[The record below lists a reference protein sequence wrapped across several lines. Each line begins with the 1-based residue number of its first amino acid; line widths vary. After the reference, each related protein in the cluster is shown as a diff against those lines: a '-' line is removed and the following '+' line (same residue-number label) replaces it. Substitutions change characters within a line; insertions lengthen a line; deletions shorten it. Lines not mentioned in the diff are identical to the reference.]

1 MSRSGDFRDDD
12 WLTVRQTDRQTNRLL
27 YPCACARGNKESC
40 LKVLSSVDEVIL
52 DEDLVLSL
60 FKAQC
65 SLLPCC
71 GECGV
76 DCSDK
81 GWCAETNEEIQM
93 QPGESVYIWQY
104 VHCVGERNILYHQQT
119 TITNSC
125 DVPPIPKTGTNLIIY
140 HNIILASGKLSREKT
155 FTNW

>member
-1 MSRSGDFRDDD
+1 M
-12 WLTVRQTDRQTNRLL
+12 
-27 YPCACARGNKESC
+27 
-40 LKVLSSVDEVIL
+40 KVLSSVDEVIL

-81 GWCAETNEEIQM
+81 GWCAETTEEVQV
-93 QPGESVYIWQY
+93 QPGESIYIWQY

-125 DVPPIPKTGTNLIIY
+125 DVPPIPKTLSGTNLIKPY
-140 HNIILASGKLSREKT
+140 TS
-155 FTNW
+155 